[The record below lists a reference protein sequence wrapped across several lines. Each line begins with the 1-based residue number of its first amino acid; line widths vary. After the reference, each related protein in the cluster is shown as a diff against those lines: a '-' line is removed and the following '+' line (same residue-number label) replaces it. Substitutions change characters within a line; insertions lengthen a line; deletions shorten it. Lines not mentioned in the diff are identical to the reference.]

1 MPQNIVQEKSYLF
14 ALRIIRL
21 YKYLC
26 GEKQEFVLSKQVLIA
41 GTYVG
46 AHVKSAQEAESKSV
60 FAHEMGIALQKASE
74 TEYWLQL
81 LHDADYLDG
90 KAFESMRADCTELM
104 KLLTSI
110 IKTSK
115 RQI

>member
-1 MPQNIVQEKSYLF
+1 MTENVIQEKSYGF
-14 ALRIIRL
+14 ALQIVHL
-21 YKYLC
+21 YKFFSV
-26 GEKQEFVLSKQVLIA
+26 EKKEFVLSKQILIA

-46 AHVKSAQEAESKSV
+46 AHVKAAQEAESKSV
-60 FAHEMGIALQKASE
+60 FIHEMSIALQKASE

-81 LHDADYLDG
+81 LHDADYIDD
-90 KAFESMRADCTELM
+90 KTFESICADCVEIM

-115 RQI
+115 RQS